1 VNFLIVHEYVPT
13 IGHCFTPGN
22 YDTLKSWHVF
32 IGWCAEQYGN
42 PYGGEEVKWHALAT
56 TVTILG
62 DSDALYVK
70 LRWDTMEKP
79 R

>member
-1 VNFLIVHEYVPT
+1 MNFLIVHEYIPT
-13 IGHCFTPGN
+13 IGHCFSPAT
-22 YDTLKSWHVF
+22 YDTLKTFAVF
-32 IGWCAEQYGN
+32 VDWCVEQYGN
-42 PYGGEEVKWHALAT
+42 PYGREARWYVLGTEV
-56 TVTILG
+56 TVFG